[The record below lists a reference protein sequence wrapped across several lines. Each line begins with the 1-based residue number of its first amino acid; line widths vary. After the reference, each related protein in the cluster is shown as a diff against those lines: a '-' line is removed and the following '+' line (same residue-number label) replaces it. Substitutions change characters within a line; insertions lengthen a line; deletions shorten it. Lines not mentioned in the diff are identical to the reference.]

1 MTLSFGVFLS
11 SPAPTSSK
19 RGPSRRRSKKRRGG
33 GRLPDLLYHACS
45 ETAGKEAVR
54 TGVLK
59 SSRGQDVFLSSDE
72 ARTWRVGHRLQE
84 KPLVVVV
91 DVRRAVREGVSFRKG
106 RTGLYLAER
115 LPVSCLV
122 NLQKGFREQHSAGG
136 FLVRRTGGR
145 IEICLVS
152 CKRRSGVSWEIAKG
166 KMEPGETPA
175 ATAVR
180 ELQEEMGFEAD
191 VRVTES
197 LGMVRYVF
205 STPKKEVRLKA
216 MHLFLMEASPSPE
229 TFSPAE
235 GEGIVDVRWFPVSE
249 ARRLVRH
256 SSLRPV
262 LKELDRRY
270 GGGSTG
276 QR

>member
-1 MTLSFGVFLS
+1 
-11 SPAPTSSK
+11 
-19 RGPSRRRSKKRRGG
+19 
-33 GRLPDLLYHACS
+33 
-45 ETAGKEAVR
+45 
-54 TGVLK
+54 
-59 SSRGQDVFLSSDE
+59 
-72 ARTWRVGHRLQE
+72 
-84 KPLVVVV
+84 
-91 DVRRAVREGVSFRKG
+91 
-106 RTGLYLAER
+106 
-115 LPVSCLV
+115 
-122 NLQKGFREQHSAGG
+122 
-136 FLVRRTGGR
+136 
-145 IEICLVS
+145 
-152 CKRRSGVSWEIAKG
+152 
-166 KMEPGETPA
+166 
-175 ATAVR
+175 
-180 ELQEEMGFEAD
+180 MGFEAD

-262 LKELDRRY
+262 LKELNRRY

>member
-1 MTLSFGVFLS
+1 MS

-19 RGPSRRRSKKRRGG
+19 KGPPRRRSRKRRSG

-45 ETAGKEAVR
+45 ESAGEAALR
-54 TGVLK
+54 SGILK
-59 SSRGQDVFLSSDE
+59 ATRGQDVFLSPDE

-91 DVRRAVREGVSFRKG
+91 DVRRAVRDGVRFRKG
-106 RTGLYLAER
+106 RTGLYLVDK
-115 LPVSCLV
+115 LPVSCLI
-122 NLQKGFREQHSAGG
+122 NLHEGFREQHSAGG
-136 FLVRRTGGR
+136 FLARRVEGR
-145 IEICLVS
+145 FEVCLVS

-166 KMEPGETPA
+166 KMEPGETPG

-205 STPKKEVRLKA
+205 STPKREVRLKA
-216 MHLFLMEASPSPE
+216 MHLFLMEATPCPVS
-229 TFSPAE
+229 FSPAE
-235 GEGIVDVRWFPVSE
+235 GEGIVDVRWFPVGE
-249 ARRLVRH
+249 ARRLVHH

-262 LKELDRRY
+262 LRELDRRF
-270 GGGSTG
+270 GAGATG
-276 QR
+276 RR

>member
-1 MTLSFGVFLS
+1 MS

-19 RGPSRRRSKKRRGG
+19 KGPSRRRSKKRRGG

-45 ETAGKEAVR
+45 ESAGQEAVR
-54 TGVLK
+54 SGVLK
-59 SSRGQDVFLSSDE
+59 PSRGKDVFLSPDE

-84 KPLVVVV
+84 RPQVLVV
-91 DVRRAVREGVSFRKG
+91 DVRRAVRDGVRFRKG
-106 RTGLYLAER
+106 RTGLYLVER
-115 LPVSCLV
+115 LPVSCLI

-136 FLVRRTGGR
+136 FLVRRVHGR
-145 IEICLVS
+145 VEVCLVS

-166 KMEPGETPA
+166 KMEPGETPG

-180 ELQEEMGFEAD
+180 ELQEEMGFEAE
-191 VRVTES
+191 VAVTES

-216 MHLFLMEASPSPE
+216 MHLFLMEANPSPE
-229 TFSPAE
+229 SFSPAE
-235 GEGIVDVRWFPVSE
+235 AEGIVDVRWFPVSE

-262 LKELDRRY
+262 LKELDRRF
-270 GGGSTG
+270 GSKTTG